1 MAEALAVVGVVSS
14 IVELVEF
21 VSKCLKRLEEF
32 RKGVTE
38 VPELFR
44 DVTFQLPLLILSLRR
59 TQTHVDHG
67 HYDPQDAD
75 TLQSIVQGCQDQI
88 ALLDDLLVKAIPKQH
103 DSKLTRSCK
112 ALYSLSHD
120 QALLKINSKI
130 SGYIEKLVLFQ
141 SAQAS
146 DFIIRSGLETLY
158 PTRKVQLSCR
168 SALDVIKKELAEETL
183 EVSSYNAKAV
193 EQGDKKIRSRLYN
206 HRRRRFS
213 TFINFARLNAL

>member
-38 VPELFR
+38 VPELIR
-44 DVTFQLPLLILSLRR
+44 DITFQLPLLILSLRR
-59 TQTHVDHG
+59 TQTHIDHG

-75 TLQSIVQGCQDQI
+75 ALQSIVQGCQDQI

-112 ALYSLSHD
+112 ALYRLSHE
-120 QALLKINSKI
+120 QALLRINSKI

-141 SAQAS
+141 SAHAS
-146 DFIIRSGLETLY
+146 DFIIRSGRPPVLSEADKDKIFDAYTKDKES
-158 PTRKVQLSCR
+158 RKRRQHR
-168 SALDVIKKELAEETL
+168 IAEEEGF
-183 EVSSYNAKAV
+183 EVL
-193 EQGDKKIRSRLYN
+193 KKLLRRLCESDGWAGQN
-206 HRRRRFS
+206 LQRRCF
-213 TFINFARLNAL
+213 